1 MRLLALCVA
10 DVPFRVAEALNH
22 FCADHGAKV
31 FRFDG
36 SRQINGSRRINGS
49 WTYYWQFPDD
59 ETLTLAL
66 LTFANVPLRVVDT
79 SSAASLL

>member
-10 DVPFRVAEALNH
+10 DVPFRVAEAINH

-31 FRFDG
+31 IRFG
-36 SRQINGSRRINGS
+36 GS
-49 WTYYWQFPDD
+49 WRYYWQFPDD

-79 SSAASLL
+79 ELAA

>member
-31 FRFDG
+31 FRFGG
-36 SRQINGSRRINGS
+36 SRNNGS
-49 WTYYWQFPDD
+49 WRYYWQFPDD

-66 LTFANVPLRVVDT
+66 LTFADVPLRVVDT
-79 SSAASLL
+79 SSTASLL

>member
-31 FRFDG
+31 FRFG
-36 SRQINGSRRINGS
+36 GSRRINSS

-79 SSAASLL
+79 ELK

>member
-1 MRLLALCVA
+1 MRLLALYVA

-31 FRFDG
+31 IRFD
-36 SRQINGSRRINGS
+36 GSRRINGS

-79 SSAASLL
+79 ELK

>member
-22 FCADHGAKV
+22 FCSDHGAKV
-31 FRFDG
+31 FRF
-36 SRQINGSRRINGS
+36 NGSRRFNGS

-79 SSAASLL
+79 HMWL

>member
-22 FCADHGAKV
+22 FCSDHGAKV
-31 FRFDG
+31 IRFTG
-36 SRQINGSRRINGS
+36 RRRIDGS
-49 WTYYWQFPDD
+49 WTYHWQFPDD

-79 SSAASLL
+79 ELAA

>member
-36 SRQINGSRRINGS
+36 SRRINGS
-49 WTYYWQFPDD
+49 WKYYWQFPDD

-79 SSAASLL
+79 ELE